1 MHIRYGALSD
11 VGRKRSHNE
20 DCCLADPD
28 LGLFVVVDGMGGH
41 AFGDVAAQVVAG
53 KIRDFIARSTDDE
66 GTWAFPFDEHRSR
79 AANRMKMAVVLANEE
94 VARRIAAENQLRGMG
109 ATMSAV
115 LVSNGRA
122 AVSNVGDC
130 RTYLVHDG
138 VMRQISVDHS
148 WVAEQVRNGVIGAEE
163 ARHHPWRNR
172 VTRAVVGRE
181 GLEVEL
187 SELALAPGDILLIC
201 SDGLHGQL
209 TDEEIL
215 ARVFAHRGDPEAA
228 CEALVATANERGAPD
243 NVTVII
249 VEMVADAMT

>member
-20 DCCLADPD
+20 DCLMADAD

-41 AFGDVAAQVVAG
+41 AFGDVAAKVVAG

-66 GTWAFPFDEHRSR
+66 ATWALPFDDHLSR
-79 AANRMKMAVVLANEE
+79 AANRMKMAVVLANDE
-94 VARRIAAENQLRGMG
+94 VGRRIAAENQLRGMG

-115 LVSNGRA
+115 LMANGKA

-130 RTYLVHDG
+130 RTYLIRERAI
-138 VMRQISVDHS
+138 RQISVDHS
-148 WVAEQVRNGVIGAEE
+148 WVAEQVRNGVIAPEE

-187 SELALAPGDILLIC
+187 SELQVTPGDGLLIC
-201 SDGLHGQL
+201 SDGLHGQVA
-209 TDEEIL
+209 DDEIL
-215 ARVFAHRGDPEAA
+215 ATVLEHPGDPQAA
-228 CEALVATANERGAPD
+228 ADALVATANERGAPD
-243 NVTVII
+243 NVSVIV
-249 VEMVADAMT
+249 VEVTE